1 MRHKII
7 KLPSTWSTDSKKTKK
22 TVTTLDNPLQFF
34 VATSLP
40 QQLPWVVVADV
51 GVEEDVGVGVD
62 VVVGVGGAGG
72 AADVAATDRVT
83 TSSRWTV

>member
-1 MRHKII
+1 MVVII
-7 KLPSTWSTDSKKTKK
+7 PDSKENPSIKDRTA
-22 TVTTLDNPLQFF
+22 LDNPLQFF

-62 VVVGVGGAGG
+62 VVVGVGEVED
-72 AADVAATDRVT
+72 AADAAATDRVT